1 MIRRSRRVVSA
12 VVGGVLASGLLA
24 ACSSSTP
31 SSDPTTSKP
40 GAIVSSSPI
49 ANAPAGSK
57 GWRIVYRTTTAS
69 GAPAVSAGT
78 VYVPTAAPTSAKRF
92 VVAWA
97 HPTLGMGADCTPS
110 RKADPAAGIPGFAEM
125 MSAGWVV
132 TSTDY
137 TGLGSPG
144 VLPYLVGSG
153 EGRNVIDS
161 VRAAQNLKGTDAGS
175 TFAVWGHSQ
184 GGHASLFTADV
195 ARRYA
200 PSLHLVGVAAAAPA
214 AELSSLI
221 SLQWQSVVSWVI
233 GSEVIELWPHFYPS
247 LTPSTVATP
256 LALKNSKRLG
266 SICITADESAL
277 LASFGPYL
285 TKPFFTSDPALS
297 PSWRT
302 VMEENTPT
310 ATTSIPSFVAQGLA
324 DTVVLPSTTAQL
336 EKDWCGRGAKV
347 TVDWY
352 PTATHFTVPTVSA
365 GTAVAWMADR
375 FAGKPATDTC
385 AATPPVAPAVNPP
398 AA

>member
-1 MIRRSRRVVSA
+1 M
-12 VVGGVLASGLLA
+12 VGGIVAAGLLA
-24 ACSSSTP
+24 SCSSSP
-31 SSDPTTSKP
+31 APDTSTAKP
-40 GAIVSSSPI
+40 GTIVSSSPI
-49 ANAPAGSK
+49 ANSPAGSR

-78 VYVPTAAPTSAKRF
+78 VYVPTTPASTKERF

-97 HPTLGMGADCTPS
+97 HPTLGMGSDCTPS

-125 MSAGWVV
+125 MAAGWVV

-161 VRAAQNLKGTDAGS
+161 VRAAQNLKGADAGS
-175 TFAVWGHSQ
+175 TYAVWGHSQ

-195 ARRYA
+195 ARSYG
-200 PSLHLVGVAAAAPA
+200 SGLHLVGVAAAAPA

-247 LTPSTVATP
+247 LTPAQVATP
-256 LALKNSKRLG
+256 LALKNAKRLG

-277 LASFGPYL
+277 LAKFGPYL
-285 TKPFFTSDPALS
+285 TKPFFVSDPAQS
-297 PSWRT
+297 PSWRK
-302 VMEENTPT
+302 VMEDNTPS
-310 ATTSIPSFVAQGLA
+310 APTSIPSFVAQGLE
-324 DTVVLPSTTAQL
+324 DTVVLPATTAQL
-336 EKDWCGRGAKV
+336 EKAWCDKGSKV
-347 TVDWY
+347 TVAWY
-352 PTATHFTVPTVSA
+352 PTATHFSVPTLSA
-365 GTAVAWMADR
+365 GSAVTWMGER

-385 AATPPVAPAVNPP
+385 GATPPVAPATNPP
-398 AA
+398 PAK